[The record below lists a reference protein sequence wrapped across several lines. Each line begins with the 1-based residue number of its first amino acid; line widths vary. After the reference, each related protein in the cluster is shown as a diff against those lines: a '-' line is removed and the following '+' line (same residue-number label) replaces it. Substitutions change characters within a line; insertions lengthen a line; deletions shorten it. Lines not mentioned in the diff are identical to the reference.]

1 MILAQVRSFPFGR
14 PVLLVS
20 LVFMTCVCFSGSP
33 KAPAAYLDGFND
45 SLKLMTASFN
55 WLNHCRKDVVRN
67 DVKDPAIF
75 DLCGWDVAVGE
86 TALFPFDV
94 TKKVDETKKTR
105 KLGSTVYKRR
115 HSSRPHP
122 YKRAQQNHSSKSYK
136 PSKKGKSFLANGY
149 PKKKKQ

>member
-1 MILAQVRSFPFGR
+1 MF
-14 PVLLVS
+14 VL
-20 LVFMTCVCFSGSP
+20 FSGGP
-33 KAPAAYLDGFND
+33 KAPAAYVDGFND
-45 SLKLMTASFN
+45 SLKLLTASFN

-75 DLCGWDVAVGE
+75 NLCGWDVAVGE

-94 TKKVDETKKTR
+94 TKKVDKTKKTR

-122 YKRAQQNHSSKSYK
+122 YKSRAQQNHSSKSYK

-149 PKKKKQ
+149 QKKKKQ